1 MNKKEDIYKVTIGV
15 FVFDQLIK
23 YYIHKFME
31 LNTSIKV
38 IPNFFNILYV
48 QNKGAAFSILENYS
62 FLIIIISVVF
72 LVVLDQYIKK
82 EKSFNKLS
90 IIALGMIMG
99 GIFGNL
105 MDRIIYHSVIDY
117 LSFTIFNYSFPV
129 FNLADIGIT
138 VGVALLIINELIK
151 IRKDNEDDRS
161 IQEVLPRRKR
171 NTKQKNK

>member
-1 MNKKEDIYKVTIGV
+1 MNKKEDIYKVTIVV
-15 FVFDQLIK
+15 FLLDQLIK
-23 YYIHKFME
+23 FYIHKFME

-38 IPNFFNILYV
+38 IPNFFSILYV

-62 FLIIIISVVF
+62 FLIIIISVLFIVA
-72 LVVLDQYIKK
+72 LDYFIKK

-90 IIALGMIMG
+90 VIALGMIMG

-117 LSFTIFNYSFPV
+117 LSFGNFPV

-138 VGVALLIINELIK
+138 VGVTLLIINELIK
-151 IRKDNEDDRS
+151 MRKDNKDDRS
-161 IQEVLPRRKR
+161 IQEVLPRGKRK
-171 NTKQKNK
+171 TKSKNK

>member
-1 MNKKEDIYKVTIGV
+1 MNKKEDIYKVTILV
-15 FVFDQLIK
+15 FVLDQLIK

-38 IPNFFNILYV
+38 IPNFFTILYV
-48 QNKGAAFSILENYS
+48 QNKGAAFSILENYG

-72 LVVLDQYIKK
+72 LIILDYFIKK
-82 EKSFNKLS
+82 EKSFTKLS

-117 LSFTIFNYSFPV
+117 LSFTIFNYNFPI

-138 VGVALLIINELIK
+138 VGVSLLIINELIK
-151 IRKDNEDDRS
+151 IRKDNEDDRD
-161 IQEVLPRRKR
+161 IQKLLPRRKGS
-171 NTKQKNK
+171 TKQKNK